1 MNNHKSRTMHGP
13 ISVVLA
19 LLAIVAI
26 GFAPTHAYADEGH
39 VPDNASQTITGRTVS
54 VADDGRGLDLNL
66 LEGDTVEVEGDTAII
81 RNTNGSPVATIEATP
96 PQGYKVAYDSH
107 NHHLTVIPDTPFRRR
122 GCTNNKFAQWLVG
135 TGGALMVCLPL
146 GLGVGGLTAGIGGAV
161 AGAVCTAGADGL
173 RTWVSC

>member
-19 LLAIVAI
+19 LLTIVAI

-54 VADDGRGLDLNL
+54 VADDGQGLDLNL

-96 PQGYKVAYDSH
+96 PQGRYLLVYKLV
-107 NHHLTVIPDTPFRRR
+107 LR
-122 GCTNNKFAQWLVG
+122 GLNMLY
-135 TGGALMVCLPL
+135 L
-146 GLGVGGLTAGIGGAV
+146 
-161 AGAVCTAGADGL
+161 
-173 RTWVSC
+173 VSCW